1 MDKRQSINVTTP
13 FLIMNDSG
21 GGRGRTLTSEQASI
35 AITQRQL
42 WSQAKVRP
50 SPCPLPPHQNI
61 ASDGEG
67 HEVAYIL
74 QSHDNNAVNCY
85 CRSSFCIKLRG
96 LTMAGTRRDLINA
109 PRFAVN
115 VTSSFV
121 TCTRE
126 GLMAIDFTVVAR
138 DRRWTLVKTNCCP
151 QLVQE
156 KFKTLQT
163 LYAHLCVFAA

>member
-21 GGRGRTLTSEQASI
+21 GGRGLNVDKWTGKRRDNTVTIVVTSQSQTVAPSLPSPSEYRIRWQRTWGSI
-35 AITQRQL
+35 YYNHTTITQ
-42 WSQAKVRP
+42 W
-50 SPCPLPPHQNI
+50 I
-61 ASDGEG
+61 AT
-67 HEVAYIL
+67 
-74 QSHDNNAVNCY
+74 
-85 CRSSFCIKLRG
+85 CRSSFCIKLSG

-126 GLMAIDFTVVAR
+126 ALMAIDFTVVAR
-138 DRRWTLVKTNCCP
+138 DRRWTLVKTNCCS
-151 QLVQE
+151 QFV
-156 KFKTLQT
+156 
-163 LYAHLCVFAA
+163 